1 MTMTMSRVP
10 FVLAL
15 LAVLAPAAPAPAT
28 DADGMVYEQNSAGM
42 RDDHDYLVE
51 KAPGTRRL
59 LFTGD
64 FAYGPRLALN
74 DTFPKKLG
82 ARLAQ
87 WTSAPLRWEVINVA
101 DRACNVEAS
110 VGRIRNIGLAYA
122 PDTVVLV
129 YHMND
134 AEITVDTEL
143 GDGEQTWLRIRDA
156 LHGDSDA
163 AETATVQAFLAR
175 NGFADDL
182 GLIRRDVP
190 VQHTGYFMGH
200 YLPLFWERVR
210 SSFDEMLLLSKAFEL
225 DVVVAILPAL
235 DSEWDSYEFDDLHA
249 RVAAEAAS
257 RGFRVVDFGPIFAEH
272 PNRDLMVEGTGGHP
286 SAAASELVAERLEAE
301 LADMYFQPR
310 PR

>member
-1 MTMTMSRVP
+1 MTRTSHTPR
-10 FVLAL
+10 VLAL
-15 LAVLAPAAPAPAT
+15 LAVLALAAPVLA
-28 DADGMVYEQNSAGM
+28 ADPDGTVYEQNSAGM
-42 RDDHDYLVE
+42 RDDHDYVVE

-64 FAYGPRLALN
+64 FAYGPRLVLN
-74 DTFPKKLG
+74 DTFPKKLA
-82 ARLAQ
+82 ARLAE
-87 WTSAPLRWEVINVA
+87 WTSAPFRWEVINVA

-110 VGRIRNIGLAYA
+110 VGRVRNIGLAYV

-175 NGFADDL
+175 NGFTDHL
-182 GLIRRDVP
+182 GPVRRDVP

-200 YLPLFWERVR
+200 YLPLFWDRVTR
-210 SSFDEMLLLSKAFEL
+210 SFDEMLLLSKAFDF

-235 DSEWDSYEFDDLHA
+235 DSDWATYEFGDLHA

-257 RGFRVVDFGPIFAEH
+257 RGFRVVDFEPIFAEH
-272 PNRDLMVEGTGGHP
+272 PNRDLMVDGTGGHP
-286 SAAASELVAERLEAE
+286 NTLASDLVAERLEAE
-301 LADMYFQPR
+301 LADMYF
-310 PR
+310 